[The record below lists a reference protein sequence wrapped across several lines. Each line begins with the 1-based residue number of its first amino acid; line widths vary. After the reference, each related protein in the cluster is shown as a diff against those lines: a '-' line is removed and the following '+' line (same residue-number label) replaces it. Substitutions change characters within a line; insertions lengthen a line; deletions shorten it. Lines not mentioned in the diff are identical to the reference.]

1 MQLHCNYIMS
11 RTGQRVS
18 YGLLAPGFTWDADL
32 VSIDRPDFL
41 PTGSHKTWDSVHK
54 TWDSVDGVTFRYVMA
69 EIFNV
74 EGFRV

>member
-41 PTGSHKTWDSVHK
+41 PTGSHKTWDSA
-54 TWDSVDGVTFRYVMA
+54 DGVTFRYVMA
-69 EIFNV
+69 ETFNV